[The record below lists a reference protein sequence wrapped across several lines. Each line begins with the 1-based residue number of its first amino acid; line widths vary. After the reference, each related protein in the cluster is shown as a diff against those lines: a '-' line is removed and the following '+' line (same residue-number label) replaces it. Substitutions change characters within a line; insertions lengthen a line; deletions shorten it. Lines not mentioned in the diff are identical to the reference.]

1 MKRYFYAFA
10 LLLLA
15 TGCVKVIAG
24 EEERIDVSA
33 LHNKRFGASARDFL
47 SSEQYTSLKIEVQ
60 YMAGYKPDEQ
70 ALRNLHLF
78 LARYLNKPAGI
89 FINTKEI
96 DAVADTVMN
105 HQDLVALERRTRS
118 EYTHKNTLAVHLVYT
133 NGEYVNPRI
142 LGLAYQN
149 TSAVIFGKMIQK
161 HSGRIGQPDRTKLE
175 TTVLLHEMGHL
186 LGLINKGTDM
196 QSDHK
201 DDDHESH
208 CSNKDCLMYYSIGT
222 QDRFGYLVRG
232 NIPAL
237 DAHCERDL
245 KANGGR

>member
-1 MKRYFYAFA
+1 MKRFFYALAF
-10 LLLLA
+10 LVLA

-24 EEERIDVSA
+24 EEERVDVSA
-33 LHNKRFGASARDFL
+33 LHNKRFGASARDLL
-47 SSEQYTSLKIEVQ
+47 SSEKYTALKIEVQ
-60 YMAGYKPDEQ
+60 YMSGFKPDEQ
-70 ALRNLHLF
+70 ALKNLHLF
-78 LARYLNKPAGI
+78 LDKYLNKPAGI
-89 FINTKEI
+89 FITTKEI
-96 DAVADTVMN
+96 DPIADTVLN
-105 HQDLVALERRTRS
+105 HSALVALERKTRA
-118 EYTHKNTLAVHLVYT
+118 EYTRNKTLAVHLVYT

-149 TSAVIFGKMIQK
+149 TSAVIFGKPILK

-175 TTVLLHEMGHL
+175 TTVLLHEVGHL

-232 NIPAL
+232 DIPKL
-237 DAHCERDL
+237 DPHCEADL